1 MATDKADSIWT
12 RAFVLLCGAQ
22 FLGYASHS
30 MLAPALPLYVTQLG
44 GSPFMVGLVLA
55 AFAVTS
61 VIVRPLVGHW
71 VDRWSDAGVMNWG
84 LLFQG
89 ASIFFCFLPF
99 AGAVM
104 LANGLRGIGWAG
116 LNAGGY
122 TLLALTAPET
132 RRGEASGLYSG
143 VQGSPAILFPALALW
158 LIAAPFGGFAVVFA
172 VTALF
177 PFVGAAVGGL
187 ISRHLPRPVGLPL
200 SKDSTPWW
208 RQIFRFVEREV
219 FLPSLLLFWL
229 NLALPAFNNFSVL
242 YARELGLSNFA
253 PFFVVVGLTSLLGRP
268 LLGRLSDRIGRSR
281 SIAAGLTLQVVG
293 LLLITMV
300 ANLFGMICAGAL
312 FMAGNAIGSSTTLAF
327 AVERADPTR
336 RGKAM
341 ATFSM
346 AYPLSYGLGSLLI
359 GSTVESAGYVGMYL
373 ILAALEAVGL
383 IFMLLYGERVN
394 SNGSE
399 RV

>member
-12 RAFVLLCGAQ
+12 RAFVLLCAAQ

-89 ASIFFCFLPF
+89 ASIFFCFIPL
-99 AGAVM
+99 AGAAM

-122 TLLALTAPET
+122 ALLALTAPEM

-143 VQGSPAILFPALALW
+143 VQGSPAILFPAFALW

-172 VTALF
+172 V
-177 PFVGAAVGGL
+177 PGGGK
-187 ISRHLPRPVGLPL
+187 SSASSSAKCFCLP
-200 SKDSTPWW
+200 
-208 RQIFRFVEREV
+208 
-219 FLPSLLLFWL
+219 
-229 NLALPAFNNFSVL
+229 
-242 YARELGLSNFA
+242 
-253 PFFVVVGLTSLLGRP
+253 
-268 LLGRLSDRIGRSR
+268 
-281 SIAAGLTLQVVG
+281 
-293 LLLITMV
+293 
-300 ANLFGMICAGAL
+300 CC
-312 FMAGNAIGSSTTLAF
+312 SS
-327 AVERADPTR
+327 
-336 RGKAM
+336 G
-341 ATFSM
+341 
-346 AYPLSYGLGSLLI
+346 
-359 GSTVESAGYVGMYL
+359 
-373 ILAALEAVGL
+373 
-383 IFMLLYGERVN
+383 
-394 SNGSE
+394 
-399 RV
+399 